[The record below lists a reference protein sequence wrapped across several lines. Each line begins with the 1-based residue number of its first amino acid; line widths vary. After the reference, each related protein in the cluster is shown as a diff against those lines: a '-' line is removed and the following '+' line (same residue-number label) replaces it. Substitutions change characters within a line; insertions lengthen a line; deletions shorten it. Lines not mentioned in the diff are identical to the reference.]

1 MIEQQY
7 IDLFTQYRSELDA
20 NSTEELN
27 KHRDAAFN
35 IFTEIGFPSIKQEDY
50 KHSNIVRCFDA
61 DWGLNLR
68 NIPIPV
74 NPYDAFKCDVPNLST
89 NTYFLINDRY
99 YDKDKANRAVDL
111 PDAVFVGSLQQF
123 AKKYPAQ
130 FDAHYAQIADMG
142 NDGIVAYNTMF
153 AQDGFVVYLP
163 KNVTLE
169 KPLQLINI
177 LRGGVDLNV
186 NRRILIIAEENA
198 QVKLLVCDHAVDD
211 VRFVVTQVVEIF
223 ADTSAQVDFYE
234 LEENSAKVTRL
245 NSVFTEQKERSNV
258 VTSGIT
264 LHNGYTRNNYRFRLL
279 GEYAEAHAGGLAICD
294 KAQHIDNFAFLDHAS
309 PNCTSNELFKNVLKD
324 RATGVFCGKI
334 LVEKDAQKTQAYQT
348 NRNLISSDTAQMF
361 SKPQLEIYADDVKCS
376 HGLTTGQLDEDAL
389 FYMRTRGIEEEEARL
404 LLMVAFTRDVV
415 DMIRIPVLQDRL
427 ITLIDKRFRGEL
439 LRCGNC
445 AVCK

>member
-7 IDLFTQYRSELDA
+7 IDLFKQYRSELDA
-20 NSTEELN
+20 NSAEGLN
-27 KHRDAAFN
+27 RHRDAAFD
-35 IFTEIGFPSIKQEDY
+35 IFTQIGFPSSKQEEY
-50 KHSNIVRCFDA
+50 KHSNIMRCFDK
-61 DWGLNLR
+61 DLGLNLR

-89 NTYFLINDRY
+89 YTCFLINDRY
-99 YDKDKANRAVDL
+99 YDKAEQTEDL
-111 PDAVFVGSLQQF
+111 PAGVFVGGLQQF
-123 AKKYPAQ
+123 SKEYPVQ
-130 FDAHYAQIADMG
+130 FEAHYGRIADMTDNG
-142 NDGIVAYNTMF
+142 VVAYNTMF
-153 AQDGFVVYLP
+153 AQDGFVVYVP
-163 KNVTLE
+163 KNVEVE

-198 QVKLLVCDHAVDD
+198 HVKLLVCDHAVDD
-211 VRFVVTQVVEIF
+211 VHFVVTQVTEIS
-223 ADTSAQVDFYE
+223 AAASAQVDFYE
-234 LEENSAKVTRL
+234 LEENSEKVIRL
-245 NSVFTEQKERSNV
+245 SNLFSEQKENSNV

-294 KAQHIDNFAFLDHAS
+294 KTQHIDNFAFLDHAV
-309 PNCTSNELFKNVLKD
+309 PNCMSNELFKNVLKD
-324 RATGVFCGKI
+324 KATGIFCGKI

-348 NRNLISSDTAQMF
+348 NRNLVSSNTAQMF

-389 FYMRTRGIEEEEARL
+389 FYMRARGIDKEEARL

-415 DMIRIPVLQDRL
+415 DMIRIPTLQDRL

-439 LRCGNC
+439 MRCGNC
-445 AVCK
+445 NVCK

>member
-7 IDLFTQYRSELDA
+7 IDLFEQYRGELDA
-20 NSTEELN
+20 NSSEGLN

-35 IFTEIGFPSIKQEDY
+35 IFKQIGFPSSKQEDY
-50 KHSNIVRCFDA
+50 KHSNVVRSFDA
-61 DWGLNLR
+61 DLGLNLR

-89 NTYFLINDRY
+89 YTYFLINDRY
-99 YDKDKANRAVDL
+99 YDKAEQTEGL
-111 PDAVFVGSLQQF
+111 PAGVFVGSLQQF
-123 AKKYPAQ
+123 SKEHPEQ
-130 FDAHYAQIADMG
+130 FEAHYARIADMSDNG
-142 NDGIVAYNTMF
+142 VVAYNTMF
-153 AQDGFVVYLP
+153 AQDGFVVYVP
-163 KNVTLE
+163 RNVEVE

-186 NRRILIIAEENA
+186 NRRILIIAEDNA
-198 QVKLLVCDHAVDD
+198 HIKLLTCDHAVDD
-211 VRFVVTQVVEIF
+211 VRFVVTQVTEIS
-223 ADTSAQVDFYE
+223 AGASAQVDFYE
-234 LEENSAKVTRL
+234 LEENSEKVTRL
-245 NSVFTEQKERSNV
+245 NNVFSEQKENSNV

-279 GEYAEAHAGGLAICD
+279 GEHAEAHAGGLAICD
-294 KAQHIDNFAFLDHAS
+294 KTQHIDNFAFLDHAV

-324 RATGVFCGKI
+324 KATGVFCGKI

-348 NRNLISSDTAQMF
+348 NRNLVSSNAAQMF

-389 FYMRTRGIEEEEARL
+389 FYMRARGIDKEEARL

-415 DMIRIPVLQDRL
+415 DMIRIPVLQERL

-439 LRCGNC
+439 MRCGNC